1 MKKTESA
8 MDHLL
13 IVPLKQGIPQGF
25 LESLRQSGWWIT
37 VTTDTVRAK
46 QLLHK
51 GDVSGVMIEFSGS
64 DQDADRLK
72 VLKFVHEFC
81 PTTQVIILHAGADLF
96 GAATQSLV
104 RTLQTADRERT
115 TGPHPALDLYNLT
128 PAQKRIALLV
138 AEAYPNREI
147 SRRLKIKEQS
157 VRNEVSRIFRKI
169 GVWNRVELALLVRNG
184 SPQMGGKRDLQ
195 ANAATE
201 SWPEEFGPQTEKPVA
216 SLLASSPGPAM

>member
-1 MKKTESA
+1 

-13 IVPLKQGIPQGF
+13 IVPLQKGIPQGF
-25 LESLRQSGWWIT
+25 LELLRQSGWWIT
-37 VTTDTVRAK
+37 VTTDAVRAK

-81 PTTQVIILHAGADLF
+81 PTTQVIIFYAGADLI
-96 GAATQSLV
+96 GAATQTLV
-104 RTLQTADRERT
+104 RTLQTADGERT
-115 TGPHPALDLYNLT
+115 TEPHAALDLYNLT

-147 SRRLKIKEQS
+147 AQRLKIKEQS
-157 VRNEVSRIFRKI
+157 VRNEVSRIFKKI

-184 SPQMGGKRDLQ
+184 SPQTGGKRDLH
-195 ANAATE
+195 ATAATE
-201 SWPEEFGPQTEKPVA
+201 SWPEEFAPQTEKSVA
-216 SLLASSPGPAM
+216 SLPASSLLPAM